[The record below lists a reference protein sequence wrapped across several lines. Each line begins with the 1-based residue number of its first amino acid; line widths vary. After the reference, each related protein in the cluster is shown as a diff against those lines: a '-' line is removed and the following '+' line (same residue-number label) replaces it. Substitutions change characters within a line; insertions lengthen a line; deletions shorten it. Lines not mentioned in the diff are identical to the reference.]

1 MVAAMQPSSSRAG
14 MMMEN
19 TLGVCLEACA
29 AGLAVAAVG
38 ECDDFEAGAELVAE
52 AVEDFEGV
60 VGGVVAEAG
69 KDEVFDPVFDFFE
82 LFELSSE
89 RLVS

>member
-1 MVAAMQPSSSRAG
+1 M
-14 MMMEN
+14 
-19 TLGVCLEACA
+19 
-29 AGLAVAAVG
+29 AAVG

-69 KDEVFDPVFDFFE
+69 KDEVFDPVFDFLEPYEHDFADGG
-82 LFELSSE
+82 L
-89 RLVS
+89 LVVDGENDGEVGWHWMCLTFNC